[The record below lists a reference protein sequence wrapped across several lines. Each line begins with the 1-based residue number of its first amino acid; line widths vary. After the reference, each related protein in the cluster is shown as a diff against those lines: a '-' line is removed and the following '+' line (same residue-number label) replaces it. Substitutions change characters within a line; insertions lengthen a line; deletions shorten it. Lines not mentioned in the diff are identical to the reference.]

1 MKLSTKLKIAKARR
15 QAEAELG
22 VKLPNDFARDVL
34 KYCERKLICIKKD
47 EDYLPLLYRC
57 ELPQHAQM
65 RAITEYSIAM
75 MKQRKEA
82 EKSVRDLQTDA
93 VPSPLS

>member
-15 QAEAELG
+15 QAEAEIG

-34 KYCERKLICIKKD
+34 KYCERKLVCIKKD

-57 ELPQHAQM
+57 ELPLQAQM
-65 RAITEYSIAM
+65 RAITEYSIAI
-75 MKQRKEA
+75 KNRKEA
-82 EKSVRDLQTDA
+82 KESVRDLQTDA
-93 VPSPLS
+93 VPSTLS

>member
-1 MKLSTKLKIAKARR
+1 MKLSTKLKIVKARR

-22 VKLPNDFARDVL
+22 VNLPNDFARDVL
-34 KYCERKLICIKKD
+34 KVCIRKD

-57 ELPQHAQM
+57 ELTLHAQM
-65 RAITEYSIAM
+65 RAITEYSIEI

-82 EKSVRDLQTDA
+82 EKSVRYMQTDA